1 MEFEQTTYEPQR
13 LLLVDDDPTVLAL
26 TSEFLKTLGME
37 FHTARNGKE
46 ALKLLEGSPFTII
59 ITDLIMPVMDGMS
72 LIKVVKTKWPDID
85 IVVMT
90 GHGREFSYT
99 SVIKAGAS
107 DFIQKPFNFD
117 ELKAKLNRIIRER
130 NLRALLKRLSLRDP
144 LTDLYNRRFFEEKLE
159 EEAERSARQ
168 NYPLFLIM
176 VDLDNFK
183 FLNDSK
189 GHQQGDK
196 ILRYLAQILKA
207 STRNH
212 VDTICRYGGDEF
224 VITIPQASVEQ
235 ALQIAERIRTKY
247 LEGENMGT
255 TLSIGIS
262 RFRRTDKPLRDDL
275 YLFLREAD
283 EAMYS
288 AKRAGGNKVVLHP
301 SVEKE
306 SQGVS

>member
-1 MEFEQTTYEPQR
+1 LEFEKITYEPQR

-26 TSEFLKTLGME
+26 TGEFLKTLDMD
-37 FHTARNGKE
+37 FQTATNGEE
-46 ALKLLEGSPFTII
+46 ALQLLEQAPYTII
-59 ITDLIMPVMDGMS
+59 ITDLIMPEMDGMS
-72 LIKVVKTKWPDID
+72 LIKAVKTKWPDID
-85 IVVMT
+85 IMVMT

-144 LTDLYNRRFFEEKLE
+144 LTDLFNRRFFEEKLE
-159 EEAERSARQ
+159 EEAERSVRQ
-168 NYPLFLIM
+168 GYPLFLIM

-183 FLNDSK
+183 FLNDNK
-189 GHQQGDK
+189 GHQAGDQ
-196 ILRYLAQILKA
+196 ILQYLAQILKA

-224 VITIPQASVEQ
+224 VITIPQATLEQ
-235 ALQIAERIRTKY
+235 AVQIAERIRTKY

-255 TLSIGIS
+255 TLSIGIAK
-262 RFRRTDKPLRDDL
+262 FRRTDKPLRDDL
-275 YLFLREAD
+275 YLLLREAD

-301 SVEKE
+301 SIKQDTPT
-306 SQGVS
+306 ST